1 MKGLIEKYNISENEL
16 SKILTSI
23 TEYACLKDAAGHW
36 VDANEAMHHL
46 FDVKQGELIGKT
58 DQELVTMLPHFKEI
72 FEDCIVSDEETWTK
86 RAVTEF
92 EWEFY
97 NKDGVYQIIKLYKI
111 PLYHQDGARKAI
123 LMLGQEITFSKLNEL
138 ELNTTI
144 KELADFKFALDES
157 SIVATTDY
165 KGKITYVNDKFCE
178 ISKYSRNELIGKD
191 HRIINSGHHPKV
203 FFQEMWNTI
212 QTWKCLVRG
221 IEKSRKR
228 WNVLL
233 GENHD
238 CSFC

>member
-1 MKGLIEKYNISENEL
+1 MG
-16 SKILTSI
+16 
-23 TEYACLKDAAGHW
+23 
-36 VDANEAMHHL
+36 
-46 FDVKQGELIGKT
+46 F
-58 DQELVTMLPHFKEI
+58 
-72 FEDCIVSDEETWTK
+72 
-86 RAVTEF
+86 
-92 EWEFY
+92 
-97 NKDGVYQIIKLYKI
+97 IKLLNSIKY
-111 PLYHQDGARKAI
+111 PLYHHDGTRKAI

-165 KGKITYVNDKFCE
+165 MGKITYVNDKFCE

-212 QTWKCLVRG
+212 QQWKCLVRG

>member
-1 MKGLIEKYNISENEL
+1 MKGLIEKYNINENEL
-16 SKILTSI
+16 SKILTST
-23 TEYACLKDAAGHW
+23 TEYACLKDATGHW

-58 DQELVTMLPHFKEI
+58 DQELVTMLPQFKEI
-72 FEDCIVSDEETWTK
+72 FEDCIVSDEETWK
-86 RAVTEF
+86 KKAVTEF

-111 PLYHQDGARKAI
+111 PLYHQDGTRKAI

-165 KGKITYVNDKFCE
+165 MGKITYVNDKFCE

-212 QTWKCLVRG
+212 QKWKCLVRG
-221 IEKSRKR
+221 IEKSCKR